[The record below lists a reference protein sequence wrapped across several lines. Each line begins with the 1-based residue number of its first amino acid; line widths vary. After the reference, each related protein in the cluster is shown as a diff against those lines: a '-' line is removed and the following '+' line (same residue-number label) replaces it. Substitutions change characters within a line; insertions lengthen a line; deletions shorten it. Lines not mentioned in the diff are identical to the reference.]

1 MRAGP
6 KLSSMFDS
14 GVPCEEI
21 AWISGDLRE
30 PAQPF
35 VISRIGG
42 RQDLDGDLASELR
55 VARAVDLAH
64 ASGSEERGDLVGSE
78 LAAGRALHP
87 VVRRD

>member
-64 ASGSEERGDLVGSE
+64 ASGADGAEDLE
-78 LAAGRALHP
+78 LAKPAAGAG
-87 VVRRD
+87 